1 MLASPRVRFFSV
13 VGRVNSRSWLVLAAG
28 VVAISW
34 AAPLIRLTDAPAIV
48 IASLR
53 LTIAAPPVLAVAL
66 VRRRAELRAVNRVE
80 LLVMAFA
87 GVALAGHFAF
97 WVASVQ
103 RTSIVTSVVLVTM
116 QPLFV
121 SLGGWIFLR
130 ERPSSGVLV
139 AIAVATVGALL
150 LVGGD
155 LGDRGSLSGD
165 LFAVIGAALASAY
178 IVAGRHVRGGLSN
191 LSYVAVVN
199 TVAAA
204 VLLLM
209 LLASGSD
216 VGGLSRE
223 AYLLMALLAIGPQLI
238 GHSSLNWALGFVPA
252 VVVAIAILGEPVGAT
267 LIAATLL
274 DEVPTLLEWVG
285 SAVVLLGVYIG
296 LRGSTATQQGRA
308 PIEL

>member
-1 MLASPRVRFFSV
+1 VS
-13 VGRVNSRSWLVLAAG
+13 SRSWLVLAAG
-28 VVAISW
+28 IIAISW
-34 AAPLIRLTDAPAIV
+34 AAPLIRLTEAPAIV

-66 VRRRAELRAVNRVE
+66 VRRRGELRAVTRVD
-80 LLVMAFA
+80 LLVLTFA

-103 RTSIVTSVVLVTM
+103 RTSIVTSVVLVTT

-130 ERPSSGVLV
+130 ERPSRGVLL
-139 AIAVATVGALL
+139 AIAVATTGALL
-150 LVGGD
+150 LAGGD

-178 IVAGRHVRGGLSN
+178 IVAGRRVRSGLSN
-191 LSYVAVVN
+191 LSYVAIVN
-199 TVAAA
+199 TVAAVVL
-204 VLLLM
+204 VLLLV
-209 LLASGSD
+209 ASGSD
-216 VGGLSRE
+216 LGGYPRE
-223 AYLLMALLAIGPQLI
+223 AYLLIVLLAIGPQLI
-238 GHSSLNWALGFVPA
+238 GHGSLNWALGFVPA
-252 VVVAIAILGEPVGAT
+252 VVVAIAILGESVGAT

-296 LRGSTATQQGRA
+296 LRSSTEMQQGRA
-308 PIEL
+308 LIES

>member
-1 MLASPRVRFFSV
+1 MLASARVCFIST
-13 VGRVNSRSWLVLAAG
+13 VGRVTSRSWLVLAAG
-28 VVAISW
+28 IVAISW
-34 AAPLIRLTDAPAIV
+34 AAPLIRLTEAPAIV

-53 LTIAAPPVLAVAL
+53 LSVAAPPVLGAAL
-66 VRRRAELRAVNRVE
+66 VRRRGELRAISRADALV
-80 LLVMAFA
+80 LLLA

-130 ERPSSGVLV
+130 ERPSRGVLA

-150 LVGGD
+150 LASGD

-178 IVAGRHVRGGLSN
+178 IVAGRRVRSGLSN
-191 LSYVAVVN
+191 LSYVAIVDSI
-199 TVAAA
+199 AAI
-204 VLLLM
+204 VLLL
-209 LLASGSD
+209 LLAASGTSL
-216 VGGLSRE
+216 GGYSGE
-223 AYLLMALLAIGPQLI
+223 AYLLIVLLAIGPQLI
-238 GHSSLNWALGFVPA
+238 GHSSLSWALGFVPA

-267 LIAATLL
+267 LIAATWL
-274 DEVPTLLEWVG
+274 DEVPTLLEWIG

-296 LRGSTATQQGRA
+296 LRSSTATQQGRA
-308 PIEL
+308 PIEF